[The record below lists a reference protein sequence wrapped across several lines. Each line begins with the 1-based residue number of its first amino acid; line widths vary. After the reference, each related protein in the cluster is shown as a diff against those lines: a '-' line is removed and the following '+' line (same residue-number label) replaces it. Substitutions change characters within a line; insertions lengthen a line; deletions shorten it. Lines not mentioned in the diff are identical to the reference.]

1 MEIVAD
7 LEKEQGRGLNG
18 IEKEP
23 TTVDLHAGARK
34 AIMVD
39 EPRASAAIEENLQAQ
54 HVQPQEE
61 REFSI

>member
-1 MEIVAD
+1 LEIVAD

-34 AIMVD
+34 AIMVSGLAK
-39 EPRASAAIEENLQAQ
+39 ASLT
-54 HVQPQEE
+54 PG
-61 REFSI
+61 SDGG